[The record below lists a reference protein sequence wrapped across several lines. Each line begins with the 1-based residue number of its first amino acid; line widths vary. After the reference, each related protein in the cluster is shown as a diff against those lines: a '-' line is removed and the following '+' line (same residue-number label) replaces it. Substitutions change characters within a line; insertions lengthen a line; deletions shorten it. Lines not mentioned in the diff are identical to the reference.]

1 MKLAI
6 IGTGYVGLVTG
17 ACLAET
23 GHTITCADIDDRKI
37 RQLLDGVIPIYEPG
51 LEEIVVR
58 NRKKKRLHFTTDM
71 GKAVGEAQIVMI
83 AVGTPTQSDGG
94 ADLTAVF
101 AVADVVAANLS
112 DYKIIV
118 NKSTVPVGTA
128 DAVRERIRKITKKEF
143 DVVSN
148 PEFLKEGDAVNDFLK
163 PDRIIV
169 GVESER
175 AEKLMRE
182 LYSPFVRT
190 GHPILVMDIR
200 SAEVTKYA
208 ANGLLATK
216 ITFMN
221 EVANLCERVGAD
233 ITSIRLGIGSD
244 KRIGEQFLFPGVGY
258 GGSCFPKDV
267 KAIIKTARDHQSPLK
282 ILEAVDE
289 VNAVQR
295 LKVVDKV
302 IEHFGKDLKG
312 RTFGIW
318 GLAFKARTDDMRE
331 AASIYTIDGLTS
343 RGAKIQ
349 AYDPKAMEEA
359 RRLLGNRVAYFEDD
373 YEVLAGADALLILTE
388 WAEFRE
394 PDFDEVKRRLKQPI
408 IFDGRNLYEPERMR
422 DLGFTYYSIGRATV
436 RCGE

>member
-1 MKLAI
+1 
-6 IGTGYVGLVTG
+6 LVTG

-23 GHTITCADIDDRKI
+23 GHSVTCADIDAQKI
-37 RQLLDGVIPIYEPG
+37 RQLQDGVVPIYEPG
-51 LEEIVVR
+51 LDEIVVR
-58 NRKKKRLHFTTDM
+58 NRKKKRVHFTSDM
-71 GKAVGEAQIVMI
+71 GAAVREAQIVMI
-83 AVGTPTQSDGG
+83 AVGTPTQPDGS

-101 AVADVVAANLS
+101 AVADIVAANLS
-112 DYKIIV
+112 GYKIVV

-128 DAVRERIRKITKKEF
+128 DAVRQRIGKIAKGEF

-169 GVESER
+169 GVASER

-182 LYSPFVRT
+182 LYAPFVRT

-208 ANGLLATK
+208 ANGFLATK

-221 EVANLCERVGAD
+221 EMANLCELVGAD

-267 KAIIKTARDHQSPLK
+267 KAIIKTAQDYKAPLK

-289 VNAVQR
+289 ANAAQR
-295 LKVVDKV
+295 LKIVEKV
-302 IEHFGKDLKG
+302 LEHYGENLKG
-312 RTFGIW
+312 KTFAIW

-331 AASIYTIDGLTS
+331 AASVYTIKSLS
-343 RGAKIQ
+343 ARGAKIQ
-349 AYDPKAMEEA
+349 AYDPKALEEA
-359 RRLLGNRVAYFEDD
+359 RKILGNHIAYLDDD
-373 YEVLAGADALLILTE
+373 YEALAGADALLILTE

-394 PDFDEVKRRLKQPI
+394 PDFEQVKQRLKEPI

-436 RCGE
+436 RCGG

>member
-6 IGTGYVGLVTG
+6 IGAGYVGLVTG

-23 GHTITCADIDDRKI
+23 GHSVTCADIDAQKI
-37 RQLLDGVIPIYEPG
+37 RQLQDGVVPIYEPG
-51 LEEIVVR
+51 LDEIVVR
-58 NRKKKRLHFTTDM
+58 NRKKKRVHFTSDM
-71 GKAVGEAQIVMI
+71 GAAVREAQIVMI
-83 AVGTPTQSDGG
+83 AVGTPTQPDGS

-101 AVADVVAANLS
+101 AVADIVAANLS
-112 DYKIIV
+112 GYKIVV

-128 DAVRERIRKITKKEF
+128 DAVRQRIGKIAKGEF

-169 GVESER
+169 GVASER

-182 LYSPFVRT
+182 LYAPFVRT

-208 ANGLLATK
+208 ANGFLATK

-221 EVANLCERVGAD
+221 EMANLCELVGAD

-267 KAIIKTARDHQSPLK
+267 KAIIKTAQDYKAPLK

-289 VNAVQR
+289 ANAAQR
-295 LKVVDKV
+295 LKIVEKV
-302 IEHFGKDLKG
+302 LEHYGENLKG
-312 RTFGIW
+312 KTFAIW

-331 AASIYTIDGLTS
+331 AASVYTIKSLS
-343 RGAKIQ
+343 ARGAKIQ
-349 AYDPKAMEEA
+349 AYDPKALEEA
-359 RRLLGNRVAYFEDD
+359 RKILGNHIAYLDDD
-373 YEVLAGADALLILTE
+373 YEALAGADALLILTE

-394 PDFDEVKRRLKQPI
+394 PDFEQVKQRLKEPI

-436 RCGE
+436 RCGG

>member
-6 IGTGYVGLVTG
+6 IGAGYVGLVTG

-23 GHTITCADIDDRKI
+23 GHSVTCADIDAQKI
-37 RQLLDGVIPIYEPG
+37 RQLQDGIIPIYEPG

-58 NRKKKRLHFTTDM
+58 NRKKKRVHFTTDM
-71 GKAVGEAQIVMI
+71 GAAVREAQVVMI
-83 AVGTPTQSDGG
+83 AVGTPTQPDGS

-101 AVADVVAANLS
+101 AVADIVAANLS
-112 DYKIIV
+112 GYKIVV

-128 DAVRERIRKITKKEF
+128 DAVRQRIGKMAKEEF

-169 GVESER
+169 GVASER

-182 LYSPFVRT
+182 LYAPFVRT

-208 ANGLLATK
+208 ANGFLATK

-221 EVANLCERVGAD
+221 EMANLCELVGAD

-267 KAIIKTARDHQSPLK
+267 KAIIKTAQDYKAPLR

-289 VNAVQR
+289 ANKAQR
-295 LKVVDKV
+295 LKIVDKV
-302 IEHFGKDLKG
+302 IQHYGKDLKG
-312 RTFGIW
+312 KIFAIW

-331 AASIYTIDGLTS
+331 AASIYTIESLS
-343 RGAKIQ
+343 ARGARIQ
-349 AYDPKAMEEA
+349 AYDPKALEEA
-359 RRLLGNRVAYFEDD
+359 RKILGNHIAYLDDD
-373 YEVLAGADALLILTE
+373 YEALAGADALLILTE

-394 PDFDEVKRRLKQPI
+394 PDFEQVKQRLKEPV

-436 RCGE
+436 RCGG

>member
-6 IGTGYVGLVTG
+6 IGAGYVGLVTG

-23 GHTITCADIDDRKI
+23 GHSVTCADIDAQKI
-37 RQLLDGVIPIYEPG
+37 RQLQDGVVPIYEPG
-51 LEEIVVR
+51 LDEIVVR
-58 NRKKKRLHFTTDM
+58 NRKKKRVHFTSDM
-71 GKAVGEAQIVMI
+71 GAAVREAQIVMI
-83 AVGTPTQSDGG
+83 AVGTPTQPDGS

-101 AVADVVAANLS
+101 AVADIVAANLS
-112 DYKIIV
+112 GYKIVV

-128 DAVRERIRKITKKEF
+128 DAVRQRIGKMAKGEF

-169 GVESER
+169 GVASER

-182 LYSPFVRT
+182 LYAPFVRT

-208 ANGLLATK
+208 ANGFLATK

-221 EVANLCERVGAD
+221 EMANLCELVGAD

-267 KAIIKTARDHQSPLK
+267 KAIIKTAQDYKAPLR

-289 VNAVQR
+289 ANAAQR
-295 LKVVDKV
+295 LKIVEKV
-302 IEHFGKDLKG
+302 LEHYGENLKG
-312 RTFGIW
+312 KIFAIW

-331 AASIYTIDGLTS
+331 AASVYTIKSLS
-343 RGAKIQ
+343 ARGAKIQ
-349 AYDPKAMEEA
+349 AYDPKALEEA
-359 RRLLGNRVAYFEDD
+359 RKILGNHIAYFDDD
-373 YEVLAGADALLILTE
+373 YEALAGADALLILTE

-394 PDFDEVKRRLKQPI
+394 PDFEQVKQRLKEPV

-436 RCGE
+436 RCGG